1 MRMTNS
7 VLWITALTCT
17 LVSSAHAVP
26 EQCLQLPE
34 RTEIC
39 DHTLYKRSPVD
50 VPATNVKKGEMVCLC
65 MADFLPLRIE
75 ADSEVAKI
83 EQQVELSR
91 SAKKL
96 NMTEQDLLTLIRQ

>member
-1 MRMTNS
+1 MRIKCS
-7 VLWITALTCT
+7 ALWITALTC
-17 LVSSAHAVP
+17 SMSPFAQAVP

-83 EQQVELSR
+83 EQQVELAR